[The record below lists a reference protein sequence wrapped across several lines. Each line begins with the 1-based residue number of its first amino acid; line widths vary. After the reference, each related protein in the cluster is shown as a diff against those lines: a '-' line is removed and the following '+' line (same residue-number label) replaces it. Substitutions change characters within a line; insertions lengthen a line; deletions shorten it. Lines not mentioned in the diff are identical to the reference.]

1 MSELVAYGL
10 RLPRPSL
17 LAAITYLLLEAVM
30 EREKLILPGERVD
43 DLQLGGLS
51 IIQNPSGF
59 CFGIDAVL
67 LSAKTKASRITA
79 FEIQDEVADMA
90 RRSVLYNALED
101 RIQIIAEDLRNA
113 FSHLNKSSVDVVVT
127 NPPYVAGG
135 GGLVNPKDVKAIA
148 RHEIQCTLEDV
159 VRTAAQL
166 LKPGGSFYMVHRPS
180 RLPDMIELMRHFK
193 LEPKALRFVHPRR
206 GQAPNILLIKGVR
219 GGGAEMR
226 VEPPLYVY
234 AEEGGYDPEILEI
247 YRRAGV
253 DPTPRDTEKK
263 GEDQ

>member
-1 MSELVAYGL
+1 MD
-10 RLPRPSL
+10 
-17 LAAITYLLLEAVM
+17 
-30 EREKLILPGERVD
+30 REKLILPGERVD
-43 DLQLGGLS
+43 DLQLEGLS

-59 CFGIDAVL
+59 CFGVDAVLLSDFAKAKHGAHIVDLGTGNGILPLL
-67 LSAKTKASRITA
+67 LSAKTKGTQITA
-79 FEIQDEVADMA
+79 FEIQEEVADMA
-90 RRSVLYNALED
+90 RRSVVYNALED
-101 RIQIIAEDLRNA
+101 RIQIIADDLRNA
-113 FSHLNKSSVDVVVT
+113 FSHLNKSSVDIVVT

-135 GGLVNPKDVKAIA
+135 GGLVNPRDAKAIA
-148 RHEIQCTLEDV
+148 RHEIHCTLEDV
-159 VRTAAQL
+159 IRTAAQL
-166 LKPGGSFYMVHRPS
+166 LKPGGAFYMVHRPS
-180 RLPDMIELMRHFK
+180 RLADMIELMRRCK
-193 LEPKALRFVHPRR
+193 LEPKALRFVHPKR

-253 DPTPRDTEKK
+253 DPTPRDPEKK